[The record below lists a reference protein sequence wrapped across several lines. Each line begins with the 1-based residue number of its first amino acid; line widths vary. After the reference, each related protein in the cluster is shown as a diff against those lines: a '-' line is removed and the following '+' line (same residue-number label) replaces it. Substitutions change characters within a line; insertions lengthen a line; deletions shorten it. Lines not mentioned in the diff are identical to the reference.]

1 MNMEELRRSF
11 SNLSLDNI
19 GDWPLVVKALA
30 VILVAVLTAG
40 GGFYL
45 FTQDALTELQ
55 EAEESQERLKETFTQ
70 KWSSAANLEAYR
82 KQLETMEDTFAVLKR
97 QLPDS
102 SQVPDL
108 LVEITQAGLGNGLE
122 FDLFQPKKEKP
133 AEFYAEL
140 PISIVVRGQYH
151 DIAQFASDVAAFA
164 RIVTLHDVSMVPE
177 EGNQLRMSATAK
189 TYRYLDEDES

>member
-19 GDWPLVVKALA
+19 GDWPLIVKGLA
-30 VILVAVLTAG
+30 VALVAVLVVAA
-40 GGFYL
+40 GFYFL
-45 FTQDALTELQ
+45 TRNALAELA
-55 EAEESQERLKETFTQ
+55 EAEQQQQKLQQEFSN
-70 KWSSAANLEAYR
+70 KWGDAANLEAY
-82 KQLETMEDTFAVLKR
+82 KDQLVKMRESFAILKR

-133 AEFYAEL
+133 AQSYAEL
-140 PISIVVRGQYH
+140 PISIVLRGTYH
-151 DIAQFASDVAAFA
+151 DMAQFVSDVAGFA
-164 RIVTLHDVSMVPE
+164 RIVTLHDIAVATE
-177 EGNQLRMSATAK
+177 KDEFLRMSATAK
-189 TYRYLDEDES
+189 TYRYIEEEEL